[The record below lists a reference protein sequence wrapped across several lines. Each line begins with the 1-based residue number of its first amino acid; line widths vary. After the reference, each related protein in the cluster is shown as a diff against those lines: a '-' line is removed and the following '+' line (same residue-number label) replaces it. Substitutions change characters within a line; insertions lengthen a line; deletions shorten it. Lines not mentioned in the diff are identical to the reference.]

1 MGDRYKAHDVLEN
14 QIEGKNPI
22 LEALRSD
29 RDIQRI
35 VVTKGVQDRKIQEI
49 LNRAASKK
57 IKVQEVDKRDI
68 ERMAKTPAHQGII
81 AIVAPYRYVDIGDI
95 MERAQ
100 ALGESPF
107 ILILDHLND
116 PHNFG
121 AIIRTA
127 EACGVHGVI
136 IPKRRAVAVTPAVVK
151 ASAGAVEHMPIAKVA
166 NIANT
171 IDRLK
176 EMGLWIAGA
185 SMEGEVYTSHDF
197 KGPIGIVIGSEGE
210 GISRL
215 VKEKC
220 DFLLS
225 IPMKGQVK
233 SLNASVAASVLMYEA
248 VRQRG

>member
-151 ASAGAVEHMPIAKVA
+151 ASAGAVEHMLIAKVA

>member
-100 ALGESPF
+100 ALGESPL

-151 ASAGAVEHMPIAKVA
+151 ASAGAVEHMLIAKVA